1 MKRSSATPVKTMDG
15 NDSYT
20 TIQDQ
25 FAAESYIRYNSD
37 PVAPH
42 SAITGIAEMAL
53 CYHTICSRRHIIQS
67 RPSKRLL
74 SR

>member
-15 NDSYT
+15 NDSYA

-25 FAAESYIRYNSD
+25 FAAELYIRYNSD
-37 PVAPH
+37 PVVPH

-53 CYHTICSRRHIIQS
+53 GYHTICSRRHII
-67 RPSKRLL
+67 
-74 SR
+74 

>member
-15 NDSYT
+15 NDSYA

-25 FAAESYIRYNSD
+25 FAAERYIRYNSD
-37 PVAPH
+37 PEAPH
-42 SAITGIAEMAL
+42 SATTGIVEMAL
-53 CYHTICSRRHIIQS
+53 RYQTICSSRHIIQS